1 VPYRVPASRSRA
13 GIAWRNQILGCLSS
27 RAVIRTRVE
36 MITETDRNWYA
47 LYVKSK
53 HEFAVESELRR
64 KEVNA
69 FLPSVR
75 LSRQW
80 KDRKKFVDF
89 PLFPG
94 YLFVFI
100 HARPEEYMNVLR
112 TRGAV
117 RLVSGEAGCPAQ
129 VSSEEID
136 ALRLIMESGESV
148 DIYPHLR
155 EGTPVR
161 VKRGPLTGA
170 AGLIIK
176 KLDEYIFAVN
186 VDILG
191 RSVGVKIYADDIESA

>member
-1 VPYRVPASRSRA
+1 
-13 GIAWRNQILGCLSS
+13 
-27 RAVIRTRVE
+27 

-47 LYVKSK
+47 LYVKSR
-53 HEFAVESELRR
+53 HEFTVESELRR
-64 KEVNA
+64 KEVDT

-75 LSRQW
+75 LARQW
-80 KDRKKFVDF
+80 KDRKKFIDF

-94 YLFVFI
+94 YLFVYI
-100 HARPEEYMNVLR
+100 RERPEEYVNVLR

-117 RLVSGEAGCPAQ
+117 RIVSSEAGCPTP

-136 ALRLIMESGESV
+136 SLRLIIESGQSV
-148 DIYPHLR
+148 DIYTHLS

-161 VKRGPLTGA
+161 VRRGPLTGA
-170 AGLIIK
+170 EGFIVK
-176 KLDEYIFAVN
+176 KLDQYIFVVN

>member
-1 VPYRVPASRSRA
+1 
-13 GIAWRNQILGCLSS
+13 
-27 RAVIRTRVE
+27 

-47 LYVKSK
+47 LHVKSR
-53 HEFAVESELRR
+53 HEVTVESELRR
-64 KEVNA
+64 KEVDI

-75 LSRQW
+75 TARQW

-100 HARPEEYMNVLR
+100 HARPEEYLNVLR
-112 TRGAV
+112 TRGVV
-117 RLVSGEAGCPAQ
+117 RLVSSEAGCPAQ

-136 ALRLIMESGESV
+136 SLRLIIESGQSV
-148 DIYPHLR
+148 DIYTHLS

-161 VKRGPLTGA
+161 VRRGPLTGA
-170 AGLIIK
+170 AGLIVK
-176 KLDEYIFAVN
+176 RLDQYIFVVN

-191 RSVGVKIYADDIESA
+191 RSVGVNIYADDIESA

>member
-1 VPYRVPASRSRA
+1 
-13 GIAWRNQILGCLSS
+13 
-27 RAVIRTRVE
+27 
-36 MITETDRNWYA
+36 MIIEKDCNWYA
-47 LYVKSK
+47 LYVKSR
-53 HEFAVESELRR
+53 HEFRVESELRR
-64 KEVNA
+64 KEVKT
-69 FLPSVR
+69 FLPSTII
-75 LSRQW
+75 SRQW
-80 KDRKKFVDF
+80 KDRKKFVEF

-100 HARPEEYMNVLR
+100 HARPEEYLNVLR

-117 RLVSGEAGCPAQ
+117 RLVSVEAGSPAP

-136 ALRLIMESGESV
+136 SLRLIIESGQSV

-170 AGLIIK
+170 AGLIVK
-176 KLDEYIFAVN
+176 KLDHYIFVVN